1 MLRYLN
7 ALKLARSKRITPKQM
22 VKKNEK
28 QNMMKITLTEVLS
41 VLKNKN
47 NMTSNAWK
55 LLILTILSFRLVYHQ
70 TLFSLRL
77 ESL

>member
-7 ALKLARSKRITPKQM
+7 ALKMARIQENNAKTNGEN
-22 VKKNEK
+22 KNEK
-28 QNMMKITLTEVLS
+28 QNMMITLTEVLS
-41 VLKNKN
+41 VFKNKN

-70 TLFSLRL
+70 NPFSLRL